1 MTGHT
6 HNSQFNFGAISAW
19 CLLDV
24 SYETGHQL
32 MGHGLRFEKKAEPII
47 FNTDAEALLWNS
59 LLLAVVLTLLP
70 MVVKLWF

>member
-1 MTGHT
+1 
-6 HNSQFNFGAISAW
+6 
-19 CLLDV
+19 
-24 SYETGHQL
+24 